1 MTTAPYPG
9 YPSLEQFYD
18 WRGRRHSGESDCGR
32 VQLGRRN

>member
-1 MTTAPYPG
+1 MTTGCYPS

-18 WRGRRHSGESDCGR
+18 WRSGRHSRGVRLRR